1 MNVDQESLG
10 FIDPKDR
17 ISGASLAS
25 MHPLK
30 QASLRIA
37 ELREG
42 RTTLKARDLVGL
54 LLSHGARAWRASQP
68 VVRSR
73 IKVASPTGHPA
84 VRIRF
89 R

>member
-1 MNVDQESLG
+1 MSVDQESHG
-10 FIDPKDR
+10 FAEPKSR
-17 ISGASLAS
+17 ISGLALAS

-37 ELREG
+37 DHREG

-68 VVRSR
+68 VARAR
-73 IKVASPTGHPA
+73 IKVSSASGHPA

>member
-1 MNVDQESLG
+1 MTVDQESHG
-10 FIDPKDR
+10 FVESKGR
-17 ISGASLAS
+17 VSGLALAS

-30 QASLRIA
+30 QASMRIA
-37 ELREG
+37 DYREG
-42 RTTLKARDLVGL
+42 RTTTKARDLVGL

-73 IKVASPTGHPA
+73 IKVSSPSGHPA
-84 VRIRF
+84 VRMRF

>member
-10 FIDPKDR
+10 FVEPPGR
-17 ISGASLAS
+17 ASTPSLAS

-30 QASLRIA
+30 QASMRIA

-42 RTTLKARDLVGL
+42 RTTLKAKDLVGL

-73 IKVASPTGHPA
+73 IKVASPSGQPA